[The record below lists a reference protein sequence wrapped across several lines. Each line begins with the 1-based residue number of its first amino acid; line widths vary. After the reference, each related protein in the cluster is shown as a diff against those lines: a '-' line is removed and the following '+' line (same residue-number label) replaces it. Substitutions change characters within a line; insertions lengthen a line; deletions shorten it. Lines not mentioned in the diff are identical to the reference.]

1 MKPAFGLAILGM
13 VLALP
18 ASIPTDDGLS
28 GNWQLT
34 TMSPVGD
41 RAATSWLVKFE
52 TTDGKTVATLVS
64 SASKGKAELLGFTI
78 SGDRVRFVVKAAAE
92 PVFEG
97 LLSKDGK
104 KIVGVLGN
112 DESATAAYMVPTE
125 ATSIPAK
132 VTAVKIALTPEELS
146 NWADS
151 ASSIAK
157 DHATQQWPAKITS
170 QFALAFLAK
179 HDNDRAMQYAK
190 AAETQLNANTAR
202 ELRVK
207 VLQTLS
213 RILTDA
219 GKNDELKTV
228 AARLDKEEAIFD
240 KDYAASLPAFK
251 VEKFAGRKPSS
262 DRVVVMELFT
272 GAQCPDCPPADVAFD
287 ALQKS
292 YTPGELVLLEYHT
305 HIPGPDPMTNP
316 DTEARWKYYRDAHGK
331 GVPGVPTSLFN
342 GTPKGGYGGRLPDSE
357 KYYKTYCG
365 IVDPLLETPAS
376 CKITAS
382 AKRIGD
388 KIHIDAA
395 VTGLKDPGKDKKI
408 RLALVEESI
417 RFVGANKIRFHHQVV
432 RAFPG
437 GAAGFA
443 AMNPT
448 ASVQADL
455 DVAELRKK
463 LIGYLDN
470 YAATQRPFAQVS
482 RPMDL
487 EHLRV
492 IAFVQD
498 DTTHEILQAT
508 QVDVVP

>member
-1 MKPAFGLAILGM
+1 MKPTFGLAILGV

-18 ASIPTDDGLS
+18 VLIPTDDGLS

-34 TMSPVGD
+34 TMAPMGD
-41 RAATSWLVKFE
+41 KATTSLLIKFE
-52 TTDGKTVATLVS
+52 ITDGKTAATLVG
-64 SASKGKAELLGFTI
+64 SANKGKAELLGFSI
-78 SGDRVRFVVKAAAE
+78 AGDRVRFVVKASTE
-92 PVFEG
+92 QVFEG

-104 KIVGVLGN
+104 KIAGILGN
-112 DESATAAYMVPTE
+112 DESATAAYMVPTN

-132 VTAVKIALTPEELS
+132 ATAVKLSLTPEELS
-146 NWADS
+146 NWADCVTTV
-151 ASSIAK
+151 AK
-157 DHATQQWPAKITS
+157 DHATQQWPARITS
-170 QFALAFLAK
+170 QFALAYLAK
-179 HDNDRAMQYAK
+179 RDDDRALQYAK
-190 AAETQLNANTAR
+190 AAEAQLNANTPR
-202 ELRVK
+202 DVRVK
-207 VLQTLS
+207 VLQAMS
-213 RILTDA
+213 RILSDA
-219 GKNDELKTV
+219 GKNDDLKKI
-228 AARLDKEEAIFD
+228 AARLDEEERIFD

-287 ALQKS
+287 ALQKT

-382 AKRIGD
+382 AKRVGD

-395 VTGLKDPGKDKKI
+395 VTGLKDAGKDKKI

-455 DVAELRKK
+455 DVFDLRKK
-463 LIGYLDN
+463 LISYLDN

-482 RPMDL
+482 RPLDL

-508 QVDVVP
+508 QVDVTR